1 MILTLIL
8 AAWLLVLTI
17 VTALC
22 VAADRGDTALSEAS
36 SSPGRSPERDRSRVG
51 HLAVGQH

>member
-22 VAADRGDTALSEAS
+22 VAADRGDTALSEAP
-36 SSPGRSPERDRSRVG
+36 SPGRPPERDRSRVG
-51 HLAVGQH
+51 RLAVGQH